1 MFDQGQDRFSVHLI
15 RGSLLLAMR
24 LLFRIEHYGM
34 ENIPERGPLII
45 TSNHVTYFDPFWVSV
60 RIYRAVRFMAWD
72 KIFSFP
78 IAGAIFR
85 WLGAFPVNLE
95 APEFGAYKNALAIL
109 KKQEA
114 LMIFPEGGRSPD
126 GNLMPFK
133 EGAARLAL
141 KTGAPILPVLVEGGE
156 RVWSAKMHIPR
167 PRKVVVSYLRLI
179 HTPSIPA
186 GNRDEF
192 EKAAVAL
199 TRQIHDTLEAAL
211 RQTPRLRAR
220 CVQSGGA
227 RGQV

>member
-1 MFDQGQDRFSVHLI
+1 MFNQGEDRFSVHLI

-24 LLFRIEHYGM
+24 ILFRIEHHGM
-34 ENIPERGPLII
+34 ANIPEGGPLII
-45 TSNHVTYFDPFWVSV
+45 TPNHVTYFDPFWVSV

-72 KIFSFP
+72 KIFEFP

-85 WLGAFPVNLE
+85 WLGAFPVNLD
-95 APEFGAYKNALAIL
+95 APEFGAYKCALAIL
-109 KKQEA
+109 KKREA

-156 RVWSAKMHIPR
+156 RVWSASMHIPR
-167 PRKVVVSYLRLI
+167 PRKVVVNYLPLI
-179 HTPSIPA
+179 PTPSIPA

-192 EKAAVAL
+192 EKAAAAL
-199 TRQIHDTLEAAL
+199 TGQIHDRLEAAL
-211 RQTPRLRAR
+211 RLKAPLGAH
-220 CVQSGGA
+220 CVQEN
-227 RGQV
+227 R